1 MPKLNFTLPYFCEVN
16 FSSKLLQ
23 DAVDQFASLPGVG
36 RRTAARYVLQ
46 LLKRSPQEV
55 ENFTRSLSKLKKEI
69 LHCKNCFNIS
79 DSEICTIC
87 SNTRRDPG
95 LICVVEDIRDVMA
108 IENTQQYF
116 GLYHVLGGIISPMD
130 GIGPSDLNILSLLD
144 RVQNNEVKEVILA
157 LPSSMEGDTTNFY
170 LFRKLKDLNIQVSN
184 IVRGISVGGELEY
197 ADEQSLGRSIL
208 HRIPYENSLTRH

>member
-1 MPKLNFTLPYFCEVN
+1 VN

-55 ENFTRSLSKLKKEI
+55 ENFTRALSQLKNQI
-69 LHCKNCFNIS
+69 LHCTKCHNIS
-79 DSEICTIC
+79 DTEVCTIC
-87 SNTRRDPG
+87 SNPRRDNS

-108 IENTQQYF
+108 FENTHQYF

-130 GIGPSDLNILSLLD
+130 GIGPGDLQIASLME
-144 RVQNNEVKEVILA
+144 RVKNNEIKEVILA
-157 LPSSMEGDTTNFY
+157 LPATMEGDTTNFY

-184 IVRGISVGGELEY
+184 IVRGISVGSEIEY
-197 ADEQSLGRSIL
+197 ADEQSLGRSIM
-208 HRIPYENSLTRH
+208 HRVPYENSLSKH